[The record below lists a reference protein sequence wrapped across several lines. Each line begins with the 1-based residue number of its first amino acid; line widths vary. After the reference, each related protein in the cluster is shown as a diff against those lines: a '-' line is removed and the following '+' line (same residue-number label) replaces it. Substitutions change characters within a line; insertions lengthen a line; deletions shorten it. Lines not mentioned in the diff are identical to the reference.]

1 MLTVRGSSALDPVEQ
16 FQQADRGV
24 DEDNLQWVQRQ
35 LDELGHDPDQPPE
48 ATWLLLVGGTS
59 IYDFRLRVA
68 QSHLRHDMTPSHW
81 SHAAL
86 ISTVDPALG
95 DSLLLETSLD
105 PQEGFQVP
113 SMFNGVQGATLDR
126 YADPA
131 QYPNVALIKVPVGPD
146 MWLGDLENQKSI
158 LGQFAEQRVAVDVP
172 SLILEW
178 LGFVWGAG
186 TAGNPIL
193 SGHGIPS
200 AAVIESLIGAAGYDL
215 CPGLDSAASS
225 PEAFWQTAK
234 WWQASVESLSLPTL
248 RTRYFTSAQDGSGS
262 TVTPPTRKRPA
273 AKKAAPAKKAAA
285 AKKGAAAK
293 KAPAARKRTAPESAA
308 EGIVDLIRT
317 SPPQLRMQASKYT
330 QELFRRR

>member
-16 FQQADRGV
+16 FQWAARAA
-24 DEDNLQWVQRQ
+24 DEDNLQWVQHQ
-35 LDELGHDPDQPPE
+35 LDALGHDPKKEPK

-86 ISTVDPALG
+86 ISTLHAKIG
-95 DSLLLETSLD
+95 DSRLLETSLD
-105 PQEGFQVP
+105 PQEGFHMP
-113 SMFNGVQGATLDR
+113 SMYNGVQGATLDR
-126 YADPA
+126 YGDPEL
-131 QYPNVALIKVPVGPD
+131 YPNVALIRVPVDPSK
-146 MWLGDLENQKSI
+146 WRGDVENQKSI
-158 LGQFAEQRVAVDVP
+158 LGQFAEQRVVVDVP

-186 TAGNPIL
+186 ASGNPIL

-234 WWQASVESLSLPTL
+234 WWQASVEALNLEAL
-248 RTRYFTSAQDGSGS
+248 QTRYFTYGRDLAESEAK
-262 TVTPPTRKRPA
+262 PPTRKR
-273 AKKAAPAKKAAA
+273 AA
-285 AKKGAAAK
+285 AKKGTAAK
-293 KAPAARKRTAPESAA
+293 KATTAKKATASKRATSSQTEAPDISD
-308 EGIVDLIRT
+308 VIRT
-317 SPPQLRMQASKYT
+317 PAPPLFVQASNFT
-330 QELFRRR
+330 RDLFRRQ